1 MVLLLKRE
9 LRGLRPGVKVGVTS
23 SCSWKQNSEER
34 RER

>member
-23 SCSWKQNSEER
+23 FHSWKQNSEER
-34 RER
+34 REQ